1 MQEQLDLKEQ
11 PKVPPDQIPF
21 FDLMSEEA
29 KDRLVQEALKI
40 SEALERRKDDKADAL
55 SARR

>member
-21 FDLMSEEA
+21 FDLMSAEA
-29 KDRLVQEALKI
+29 KDRLVQEALRI
-40 SEALERRKDDKADAL
+40 SETLEGGGNDKADAM
-55 SARR
+55 SDRR

>member
-1 MQEQLDLKEQ
+1 MQEQLELKEQ

-21 FDLMSEEA
+21 FDLLSAEA

-40 SEALERRKDDKADAL
+40 GEALERRKDDKTDAV
-55 SARR
+55 SDRR

>member
-21 FDLMSEEA
+21 FDLMSAEE

>member
-21 FDLMSEEA
+21 FDLLSAEA
-29 KDRLVQEALKI
+29 KDRLVQEALRI
-40 SEALERRKDDKADAL
+40 GETLEGGGNDKTDAMSDRR
-55 SARR
+55 

>member
-1 MQEQLDLKEQ
+1 MQEQLDLKEK

-21 FDLMSEEA
+21 FDLLSAEA

-40 SEALERRKDDKADAL
+40 GEALERRKDD
-55 SARR
+55 